1 MTVSYYSTI
10 IQHDADKVWDTLRDF
25 NGLATWFGSA
35 VSESHIEDGLTGAT
49 VGAVRSFQIG
59 DSRIREQLLAL
70 SDLDRSYSY
79 GFCDPAPFDVTGYVS
94 TLKVTRVSSTGQ
106 SLVEW
111 WTEFDCAQEEREHW
125 ETFFASQVFAPALEG
140 LRDHLG

>member
-1 MTVSYYSTI
+1 MAVSYYSTI

-35 VSESHIEDGLTGAT
+35 VSKSHIEDGLTGAT
-49 VGAVRSFQIG
+49 VGAVRSFQFG
-59 DSRIREQLLAL
+59 ESRIRERLLAL

-111 WTEFDCAQEEREHW
+111 WTEFDCAQDEREHW
-125 ETFFASQVFAPALEG
+125 EAFFASQVFAPALEG